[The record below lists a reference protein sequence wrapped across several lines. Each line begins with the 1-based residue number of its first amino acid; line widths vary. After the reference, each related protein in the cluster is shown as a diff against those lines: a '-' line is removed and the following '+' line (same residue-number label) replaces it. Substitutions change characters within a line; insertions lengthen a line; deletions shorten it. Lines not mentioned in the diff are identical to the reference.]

1 MYIVKKDF
9 KGIDM
14 TEQPKT
20 ESTESSSDEALL
32 GNLKF
37 ISPIK
42 CLLAL
47 AILYTL
53 YFAQTLIL
61 LILFTALVA
70 LLLSP
75 WVSLL
80 KRLYIPRAV
89 SAVIL
94 LTLLVMPFS
103 FLVVEL
109 AEPVQ
114 KWAKLV
120 PKLSVHL
127 TEQIDLLS
135 EEFKTQENNERIKVA
150 STKNDKGF
158 DLFAW
163 FRSDEPEQKSPEV
176 SNNNVVAEQLK
187 QSGVGVAI
195 NMLSATPMI
204 LAQILS
210 CFILILFLLIFSP
223 PLFNAFIQ
231 SLPNIENKNKAI
243 RMVHAIQKE
252 LSRYIIT
259 VSSINI
265 LLGLSTAAALYVI
278 GMEDALLWGV
288 LVGLLNFMPYLGAA
302 IGSVIL
308 IIASAVQYGLGF
320 GLLVP
325 VSIYLTLN
333 LIESQFI
340 TPTVL
345 GHQMRINPLVIILW
359 LLICAWLW
367 GIIGVL
373 LSVPLLVCIK
383 LVLAQLGI
391 WPNAIRIIESGG

>member
-1 MYIVKKDF
+1 
-9 KGIDM
+9 M
-14 TEQPKT
+14 TEQPEIKP
-20 ESTESSSDEALL
+20 EGDELSSEKKRL
-32 GNLKF
+32 GHLKL

-42 CLLAL
+42 CLLVL

-61 LILFTALVA
+61 LILFTALIA

-80 KRLYIPRAV
+80 KRLYIPRAL

-109 AEPVQ
+109 AEPIQ

-135 EEFKTQENNERIKVA
+135 EEFKTHENNENVKAITQKD
-150 STKNDKGF
+150 DKGF

-163 FRSDEPEQKSPEV
+163 FRSDEPEQKAPEAT
-176 SNNNVVAEQLK
+176 NNVVAEQLK

-223 PLFNAFIQ
+223 PLFDAFIQ
-231 SLPNIENKNKAI
+231 SLPNIENKNKAV

-252 LSRYIIT
+252 LSRYIVI
-259 VSSINI
+259 VSTINI
-265 LLGLSTAAALYVI
+265 ALGLSTAAALHFI

-308 IIASAVQYGLGF
+308 IIASAVQYGVGL

-345 GHQMRINPLVIILW
+345 GHQMKINPLVIILW

-383 LVLAQLGI
+383 LILAQLGI
-391 WPNAIRIIESGG
+391 WSNAMRIIESGG

>member
-1 MYIVKKDF
+1 
-9 KGIDM
+9 M
-14 TEQPKT
+14 TEQPEIKP
-20 ESTESSSDEALL
+20 EGDELSSEKKRL
-32 GNLKF
+32 GHLKL

-61 LILFTALVA
+61 LILFTALIA

-109 AEPVQ
+109 AEPIQ

-135 EEFKTQENNERIKVA
+135 EEFKTHENNENVKAITQKD
-150 STKNDKGF
+150 DKGF

-163 FRSDEPEQKSPEV
+163 FRSDEPEQKAPEAT
-176 SNNNVVAEQLK
+176 NNVVAEQLK

-223 PLFNAFIQ
+223 PLFDAFIQ
-231 SLPNIENKNKAI
+231 SLPNIENKNKAV

-252 LSRYIIT
+252 LSRYIVI
-259 VSSINI
+259 VSTINI
-265 LLGLSTAAALYVI
+265 ALGLSTAAALHFI

-308 IIASAVQYGLGF
+308 IIASAVQYGVGL

-345 GHQMRINPLVIILW
+345 GHQMKINPLVIILW

-383 LVLAQLGI
+383 LILAQLGI
-391 WPNAIRIIESGG
+391 WSNAMRIIESGG

>member
-1 MYIVKKDF
+1 
-9 KGIDM
+9 M
-14 TEQPKT
+14 TEQPEIKP
-20 ESTESSSDEALL
+20 EGDELSSEKKRL
-32 GNLKF
+32 GHLKL

-61 LILFTALVA
+61 LILFTALIA

-80 KRLYIPRAV
+80 KRLYIPRAL

-109 AEPVQ
+109 AEPIQ

-135 EEFKTQENNERIKVA
+135 EEFKTHENNENVKSA
-150 STKNDKGF
+150 SQQDDKGF

-163 FRSDEPEQKSPEV
+163 FRSDEPEQKTPEAT
-176 SNNNVVAEQLK
+176 NNVVAEQLK

-223 PLFNAFIQ
+223 PLFDAFIQ
-231 SLPNIENKNKAI
+231 SLPNIENKNKAV

-252 LSRYIIT
+252 LSRYIVI
-259 VSSINI
+259 VSTINI
-265 LLGLSTAAALYVI
+265 ALGLSTAAALHFI

-308 IIASAVQYGLGF
+308 IIASAVQYGVGL

-345 GHQMRINPLVIILW
+345 GHQMKINPLVIILW

-383 LVLAQLGI
+383 LILAQLGI
-391 WPNAIRIIESGG
+391 WSNAMRIIESGG

>member
-1 MYIVKKDF
+1 
-9 KGIDM
+9 M
-14 TEQPKT
+14 TEQPEIKP
-20 ESTESSSDEALL
+20 EGDELSSEKNRL
-32 GNLKF
+32 GHLKL

-61 LILFTALVA
+61 LILFTALIA

-80 KRLYIPRAV
+80 KRLYIPRAL

-109 AEPVQ
+109 AEPIQ

-135 EEFKTQENNERIKVA
+135 EEFKTHENNENVKSA
-150 STKNDKGF
+150 SQQDDKGF

-163 FRSDEPEQKSPEV
+163 FRSDEPEQKTPEAT
-176 SNNNVVAEQLK
+176 NNVVAEQLK

-223 PLFNAFIQ
+223 PLFDAFIQ
-231 SLPNIENKNKAI
+231 SLPNIENKNKAV

-252 LSRYIIT
+252 LSRYIVI
-259 VSSINI
+259 VSTINI
-265 LLGLSTAAALYVI
+265 ALGLSTAAALHFI

-302 IGSVIL
+302 IGSVIFRGDYL
-308 IIASAVQYGLGF
+308 RSSNENK
-320 GLLVP
+320 
-325 VSIYLTLN
+325 SISDYFMATYLRMA
-333 LIESQFI
+333 
-340 TPTVL
+340 L
-345 GHQMRINPLVIILW
+345 GHYRCSVI
-359 LLICAWLW
+359 CTTF
-367 GIIGVL
+367 
-373 LSVPLLVCIK
+373 SVY
-383 LVLAQLGI
+383 
-391 WPNAIRIIESGG
+391 

>member
-1 MYIVKKDF
+1 
-9 KGIDM
+9 M
-14 TEQPKT
+14 TEQPEIKP
-20 ESTESSSDEALL
+20 EGDELSSEKKRL
-32 GNLKF
+32 GHLKL

-61 LILFTALVA
+61 LILFTALIA

-80 KRLYIPRAV
+80 KRLYIPRAL

-109 AEPVQ
+109 AEPIQ

-135 EEFKTQENNERIKVA
+135 EEFKTHENNENVKAITQKD
-150 STKNDKGF
+150 DKGF

-163 FRSDEPEQKSPEV
+163 FRSDEPEQKAPEAT
-176 SNNNVVAEQLK
+176 NNVVAEQLK

-223 PLFNAFIQ
+223 PLFDAFIQ
-231 SLPNIENKNKAI
+231 SLPNIENKNKAV

-252 LSRYIIT
+252 LSRYIVI
-259 VSSINI
+259 VSTINI
-265 LLGLSTAAALYVI
+265 ALGLSTAAALHFI

-308 IIASAVQYGLGF
+308 IIASAVQYGVGL

-345 GHQMRINPLVIILW
+345 GHQMKINPLVIILW

-383 LVLAQLGI
+383 LILAQLGI
-391 WPNAIRIIESGG
+391 WSNAMRIIESGG